1 MKLPYDQ
8 LNADA
13 NPEGTLM
20 AYIWLKQLY
29 AEYPTGAELAEAL
42 YQFRKEHDMIKEV
55 EEKKKRIKKLA
66 DEIDE
71 E

>member
-1 MKLPYDQ
+1 MEFKYPFYIKD
-8 LNADA
+8 ADPTGVEEA
-13 NPEGTLM
+13 LV
-20 AYIWLKQLY
+20 WLKDFYLR
-29 AEYPTGAELAEAL
+29 YPTGNEIGEAL
-42 YQFRKEHDMIKEV
+42 HQFRKEHDMIKEV